1 MNILKGTW
9 PPLFLR
15 PLTKLK
21 ETLYQKTAVLSL
33 RGKLMG
39 PPASTKLYEDVINLL
54 ENGVIRIVF
63 DLSHVNWINSLGVGA
78 IVKCY
83 TAVEKYKGLLHLVGL
98 TEKVKSI
105 FVMSQLTKIFTIHD
119 SVDNAVAELN
129 NT

>member
-1 MNILKGTW
+1 MKI
-9 PPLFLR
+9 
-15 PLTKLK
+15 K